1 MRRILLL
8 TGLTGVLL
16 LAGVPVAMAEEQDE
30 DWRDRFD
37 YDFRI
42 DGLDELMQGM
52 DEFLRSIPRFE
63 APYIDENGD
72 IIIRR
77 APPGPGLDPWFR
89 NQPTEPEFA
98 DI

>member
-1 MRRILLL
+1 MRKILLL

-16 LAGVPVAMAEEQDE
+16 LDGAPAAMAEEQDE
-30 DWRDRFD
+30 DWRDQFE
-37 YDFRI
+37 YDFQI
-42 DGLDELMQGM
+42 EGLDKLMQGM

-72 IIIRR
+72 IVIRR
-77 APPGPGLDPWFR
+77 APPLEPEFNPFR
-89 NQPTEPEFA
+89 RPTEPEFA

>member
-1 MRRILLL
+1 MRKILLL

-16 LAGVPVAMAEEQDE
+16 LGGAPAAPAEEQDE
-30 DWRDRFD
+30 DWQQHFQ
-37 YDFRI
+37 FRLE
-42 DGLDELMQGM
+42 GLDQLMQGM
-52 DEFLRSIPRFE
+52 DDLLRSIPRFE

>member
-1 MRRILLL
+1 MRKILLL

-16 LAGVPVAMAEEQDE
+16 LGGAPAALAEERDD
-30 DWRDRFD
+30 DWRERF
-37 YDFRI
+37 DFRI
-42 DGLDELMQGM
+42 EGLDKLMQGM
-52 DEFLRSIPRFE
+52 DDLLRSIPRFE

-77 APPGPGLDPWFR
+77 APPGPGLDEWFR
-89 NQPTEPEFA
+89 NQPREPEFA

>member
-8 TGLTGVLL
+8 TGLTGALL
-16 LAGVPVAMAEEQDE
+16 LAGAPAAMAEEQDE
-30 DWRDRFD
+30 DWRDRFE

-63 APYIDENGD
+63 APVFDENGD

-77 APPGPGLDPWFR
+77 APPGPGLDPWLR